1 MEAQSSR
8 ISELTLPWLRR
19 LRWTSAGG
27 QAATVLWVNL
37 VLQIP
42 LPMLVV
48 WICIGFTVFT
58 NLVLHRVPVGSGESP
73 PFLASCMV
81 LDALQLTTVLH
92 YTGGPHN
99 PFSTFYLAHLALAA
113 VALPPLWTTLVAGV
127 CCSGFAA
134 LFFGLWPLPRLSEA
148 VCGVGPGL
156 PLKTHL
162 QGMLTAFILTSVAIV
177 FFASRLQQALIR
189 RGLELGLARQAVVR
203 NERFAALATLAAG
216 AAHELGTPLGT
227 ITIAAGELA
236 RAARRYPQDPD
247 LAEDADLI
255 REESHRCRRILE
267 RLQTQSGDQPHTIPV
282 DQVLVELGER
292 FPDRLS
298 CRAQASGI
306 EVHAPPEALIQALV
320 ALVRN
325 GIDASLPGQDVQC
338 SVERPVNGILF
349 RISNRGTP
357 IPEEVRIRAGEPFFT
372 TKPPGKGTG
381 LGLFLVRLLADRLGG
396 SFNLETTS
404 DGRTDAVLFIPHP
417 AIRES

>member
-1 MEAQSSR
+1 
-8 ISELTLPWLRR
+8 
-19 LRWTSAGG
+19 
-27 QAATVLWVNL
+27 
-37 VLQIP
+37 
-42 LPMLVV
+42 
-48 WICIGFTVFT
+48 
-58 NLVLHRVPVGSGESP
+58 
-73 PFLASCMV
+73 
-81 LDALQLTTVLH
+81 
-92 YTGGPHN
+92 
-99 PFSTFYLAHLALAA
+99 
-113 VALPPLWTTLVAGV
+113 
-127 CCSGFAA
+127 
-134 LFFGLWPLPRLSEA
+134 
-148 VCGVGPGL
+148 
-156 PLKTHL
+156 
-162 QGMLTAFILTSVAIV
+162 
-177 FFASRLQQALIR
+177 
-189 RGLELGLARQAVVR
+189 VVR

-255 REESHRCRRILE
+255 REESHRCRRILD